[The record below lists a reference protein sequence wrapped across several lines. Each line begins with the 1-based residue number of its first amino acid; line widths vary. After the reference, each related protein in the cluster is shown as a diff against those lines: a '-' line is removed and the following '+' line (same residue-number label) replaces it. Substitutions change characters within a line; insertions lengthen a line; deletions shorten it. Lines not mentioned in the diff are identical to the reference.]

1 MKVMT
6 RKRFASATVALL
18 TSAVLIPM
26 GVGSATAATSGGPVV
41 LMGIDAEDGGPGGH
55 GPISVYADVANS
67 ILTGSSGGDGIA
79 VIGANGCSANSFWDA
94 IGVST
99 GEVIDYLNGA
109 EITTTDFA
117 PYQMI
122 AVVSSQFDTCGGI
135 TEAENNLLTDRR
147 IDIADYVNSGRGLLG
162 FNQQGLSQPYGYIS
176 GLGSFS
182 FNFPAQYAD
191 ITPTAEGLTVGITDA
206 LDVCC
211 WHDEYTAFPSFLS
224 VLATNASTGNAAA
237 IGGANVV
244 LPGAITLTPATATL
258 EVGTTHTVTATVLDG
273 DGNPAVGE
281 LVTLEVTGANTA
293 TGTTTTDANGQA
305 TYTYTGTAE
314 GTDTISASFDDDGDI
329 RVATAE
335 AVWEITN
342 LAPDCTTATASQTIW
357 PPNHKM
363 VPVTISGITDPDGDP
378 VTVTVTSIFQDEP
391 VNTIGD
397 GSTATDGSGVGTSTA
412 MIRAER
418 TGSPQVPGN
427 GRVYHIS
434 FTADDGNGGSCSGT
448 VQVKVPHDQRG
459 TAAVDDGPLYDS
471 TQP

>member
-6 RKRFASATVALL
+6 RKRLASATVALL
-18 TSAVLIPM
+18 TSAVLMPM

-55 GPISVYADVANS
+55 GPLSVYSDVVSS
-67 ILTGSSGGDGIA
+67 ILNASSGGDGIA
-79 VIGANGCSANSFWDA
+79 VIGANGCSANPFWDA
-94 IGVST
+94 IGAST
-99 GEVIDYLNGA
+99 AESIDYLNGA
-109 EITTTDFA
+109 EITNTDFA

-122 AVVSSQFDTCGGI
+122 AVVSSEYDTCGGI

-147 IDIADYVNSGRGLLG
+147 VDVADYVNSGRGLLG

-176 GLGSFS
+176 GLGTFA
-182 FNFPAQYAD
+182 FNFAFYSD
-191 ITPTAEGLTVGITDA
+191 VTPTPEGLAIGITDA

-211 WHDEYTAFPSFLS
+211 WHDEYTTFPSFLS
-224 VLATNASTGNAAA
+224 VLATNPITGNAAA

-244 LPGAITLTPATATL
+244 LPGAITLAPATATL
-258 EVGTTHTVTATVLDG
+258 EVGATHTVTATVLDG
-273 DGNPAVGE
+273 DGNPAAGE
-281 LVTLEVTGANTA
+281 VVTFQVTGANTA
-293 TGTTTTDANGQA
+293 TGTATTDASGQA
-305 TYTYTGTAE
+305 AFTYTGTAE
-314 GTDTISASFDDDGDI
+314 GTDSISASFDDDGDT
-329 RVATAE
+329 RVATAA

-342 LAPDCTTATASQTIW
+342 LPPVCTAATASQAVW

-363 VPVTISGITDPDGDP
+363 VPVTINGISDPDGDP
-378 VTVTVTSIFQDEP
+378 TTVTITSIFQDEP
-391 VNTIGD
+391 VNTKGD

-418 TGSPQVPGN
+418 SGSPQVPGN

-434 FTADDGNGGSCSGT
+434 FTAVDGNGGSCSGT

-459 TAAVDDGPLYDS
+459 TSAVDDGPLYDS